1 MALETKKIINNDK
14 SLIQQEDIA
23 IVNMYAPSIKSSKYV
38 NQILADLK
46 VETESNKIIVAA
58 IRNRNKKHQNQKGKN
73 KTLCVDD
80 IILYIEDSKESKKKN
95 HQN

>member
-23 IVNMYAPSIKSSKYV
+23 IVNIYAPSIKSPKYV

-73 KTLCVDD
+73 KTASMCG
-80 IILYIEDSKESKKKN
+80 
-95 HQN
+95 

>member
-23 IVNMYAPSIKSSKYV
+23 IVNIYAPSIKSSKYV

-73 KTLCVDD
+73 KTFSMCG
-80 IILYIEDSKESKKKN
+80 
-95 HQN
+95 